1 MSDLLAMLW
10 RVFIE
15 KRSATVIYMYDRWN
29 DNEKQSQLYLF
40 SATRTTA
47 INGFVKRF
55 LVLINSNSLVWTT
68 QNCITKN
75 AKILS
80 SETRCQTR

>member
-1 MSDLLAMLW
+1 MSDLLAMLR

-15 KRSATVIYMYDRWN
+15 KRSATVVYICDRLN

-55 LVLINSNSLVWTT
+55 LILINSKSLVWTT
-68 QNCITKN
+68 QNCIIKN
-75 AKILS
+75 AKMPP
-80 SETRCQTR
+80 SETRC

>member
-1 MSDLLAMLW
+1 MSDLLAMLL

-15 KRSATVIYMYDRWN
+15 KRSATVIYLYDRWN

-40 SATRTTA
+40 SATCKTA

-55 LVLINSNSLVWTT
+55 
-68 QNCITKN
+68 
-75 AKILS
+75 
-80 SETRCQTR
+80 